1 MSTHYKLVFSL
12 VSSSSKLHHSHLKS
26 IMRWFSRCIFMLHF
40 DLEKTKSTCR
50 NLAAKGWGWDLGQ
63 ELSNYQATRQVEN
76 FES

>member
-1 MSTHYKLVFSL
+1 MSPAVASRTILIWKALYTDFHVA
-12 VSSSSKLHHSHLKS
+12 
-26 IMRWFSRCIFMLHF
+26 RCIFMLHF

-63 ELSNYQATRQVEN
+63 ELSNCQATRQVEN